1 MILNNKKLKKMKFS
15 LLASMIASTVQ
26 SLEVDLMSNLAVNS
40 TGENQRQ
47 VKKASLQD
55 AFEKE
60 GDTEDEF

>member
-1 MILNNKKLKKMKFS
+1 MKFS